1 MINFFKD
8 LKYYYL
14 FRKTKKNYTIGFFSE
29 NNFIFQYL
37 EPYIKKKVKKN
48 KVLILSFEKI
58 EKDYL
63 NSEDIFVFKTKF
75 FQQIIFLTLN
85 LKYLYSSTPNLNH
98 TIFQKTK
105 TSKCKYIYLSHTPV
119 SMNLIY
125 SLNAFDHFDAIQVI
139 SSFQFAEMNEIKL
152 KRKLKIKIFKSKY
165 LFVDKIIKNFQPG
178 KSNID
183 VLIAPTWNSSF
194 YKLNCHKIL
203 SNYLK
208 EHNINF
214 VLRPHPMSIKKNE
227 ISISDL
233 KRDNINIDNKKFLN
247 FKDFNFLISDWSGIF
262 IEYAMIFKRKA
273 FLINTPKK
281 MNNKDYL
288 IYKNKPIEITLRN
301 ILAKSYELK
310 DISSMIKE
318 ISNQV
323 KSKNNLEDSRIKKI
337 LSENFY

>member
-1 MINFFKD
+1 MINFFRD
-8 LKYYYL
+8 LKYYFL
-14 FRKTKKNYTIGFFSE
+14 LKKKKNNYKIGFFTE

-48 KVLILSFEKI
+48 KVLILSFENF

-85 LKYLYSSTPNLNH
+85 LKFLYSSTPNLNQ
-98 TIFQKTK
+98 TIFQKSK
-105 TSKCKYIYLSHTPV
+105 TSKCKYIYLSHSPV
-119 SMNLIY
+119 SMSLIY

-139 SSFQFAEMNEIKL
+139 SSYQLAEMKEIKL
-152 KRKLKIKIFKSKY
+152 KRKLKIKIFKSRY
-165 LFVDKIIKNFQPG
+165 LFVDKILKNFKPS
-178 KSNID
+178 KSRTD

-203 SNYLK
+203 NNCLK
-208 EHNINF
+208 DHKINF

-227 ISISDL
+227 ISIDDL
-233 KRDNINIDNKKFLN
+233 KRNNIKVDNKKFLN
-247 FKDFNFLISDWSGIF
+247 FEDFNFLISDWSGIF
-262 IEYAMIFKRKA
+262 IEYAMIFKKRA

-288 IYKNKPIEITLRN
+288 IYENKPIEITLRN
-301 ILAKSYELK
+301 ILAKSYDLEN
-310 DISSMIKE
+310 ISSMIE
-318 ISNQV
+318 DISHQI
-323 KSKNNLEDSRIKKI
+323 KSKSNLEDSGINKI
-337 LSENFY
+337 LIEKFY